1 LPAAADG
8 VEMEGERTGE
18 KHTERDRESLLCD
31 DFGMSMNITSTK
43 PCNGCKCEH
52 IGDGA
57 MLKANYC

>member
-1 LPAAADG
+1 
-8 VEMEGERTGE
+8 MEGERTGE